1 MVGDPGPCPAFWA
14 LAKGRDEV
22 IDVSTN
28 HTILEFFSV
37 YTTAIEVS
45 NQINKMSKRSLQR

>member
-28 HTILEFFSV
+28 HSILEFFSV

>member
-1 MVGDPGPCPAFWA
+1 MVGDQGPCPAFWD

-28 HTILEFFSV
+28 HGVLDLFSICELNN
-37 YTTAIEVS
+37 T
-45 NQINKMSKRSLQR
+45 